1 MTSAELVRAV
11 ATEIKKAL
19 ANVKLR
25 TEYATEPTEENF
37 VSVNVFE
44 QYLPQDI
51 FETSSYYP
59 CVIVEWLDTKDSLD
73 EEKSVATIGLTLG
86 VFAKESDGYLDALHL
101 MEVIRQQLLSHRIL
115 DKKFRLI
122 DEVNWE
128 TPSEQPTPF
137 YVILAELKY
146 SIQHIVPEFKFC

>member
-44 QYLPQDI
+44 QYLPQDL

-59 CVIVEWLDTKDSLD
+59 CVIVELLEIKDDLD
-73 EEKSVATIGLTLG
+73 EQKSVATIGLTMG

-101 MEVIRQQLLSHRIL
+101 MEVIRQRLLSHRIL

-122 DEVNWE
+122 DEVTFE
-128 TPSEQPTPF
+128 TPEYQPAPF

-146 SIQHIVPEFKFC
+146 SIQHIVPTWQDF

>member
-1 MTSAELVRAV
+1 MNSAELVRAV

-25 TEYATEPTEENF
+25 TEYATTPTEENF
-37 VSVNVFE
+37 VPVNVFE
-44 QYLPQDI
+44 QYLPQDL
-51 FETSSYYP
+51 FETSSFWP
-59 CVIVEWLDTKDSLD
+59 CVIVELLEIKDDLD
-73 EEKSVATIGLTLG
+73 EEKSVATIGLTMG

-115 DKKFRLI
+115 DKKFRLV
-122 DEVNWE
+122 DEVNWT
-128 TPSEQPTPF
+128 TPESQPTPF

-146 SIQHIVPEFKFC
+146 SIQHIVPEFKIC